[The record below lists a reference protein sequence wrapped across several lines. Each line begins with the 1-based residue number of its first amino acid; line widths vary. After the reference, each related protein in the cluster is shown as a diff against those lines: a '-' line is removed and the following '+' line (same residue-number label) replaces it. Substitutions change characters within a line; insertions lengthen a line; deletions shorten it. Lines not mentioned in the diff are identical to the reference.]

1 MNMKNLISF
10 ASEFVKENPNLK
22 SEVIDLIELCESE
35 IEEGGSESHEVSL
48 AIESIKQLKSN

>member
-1 MNMKNLISF
+1 MNMKQLIEF
-10 ASEFVKENPNLK
+10 AMEFVRENPNLK
-22 SEVIDLIELCESE
+22 SDVLELIELCQSE